1 MERLAFVLEMID
13 KVSRP
18 ARQAVAML
26 RSVMQTARSAM
37 SAVGSGLSAV
47 AGTAKSVAGFAGAI
61 GAAAT
66 GLGGAGISML
76 FDSLTFQQSTKSAFS
91 AIEGSTEKGAQLYDH
106 ILGMAKH
113 FRQRPKEMME
123 SVMQLKSAGMET
135 TQALSLLQTGLDL
148 TTLKPSSN
156 IQALITQLGQ
166 AKSKGKLMTQEMMVL
181 AESGGL
187 ASGKIKEALVG
198 VLGLGKVD
206 PTNLEKVEKLLSS
219 GKINADQ
226 GIAAVQK
233 AVMSLTGTT
242 KAGEYAEKARNSIGA
257 LWNGLKAAPEQFL
270 LRMSVDDGPL
280 KKLLLML
287 NNLFDPTTESGQRMM
302 ESLNRIG
309 AQIMQIFGKM
319 GTPENM
325 LRLEKFIINLI
336 KLLPMLIS
344 IASVFLDV
352 FVLVFDAIVNVG
364 DNAAYVWKELGNLRY
379 AFYALILVLSPIL
392 ILIAA
397 IAAPLFAIGYVVYW
411 VGSKIYEFISWLS
424 KISLGDV
431 INGLFGGLL
440 SALTTVAE
448 AVGNTIK
455 KISDGIASVKNI
467 ASSVTG
473 KIGGAFKSA
482 VGGVKNFFGIGKP
495 EPAPEPTPIAPAG
508 SATPVARSEFAAQK
522 TANINVGNINVQSVN
537 GDTPTN
543 KTVANDIGNS
553 VRRELTLAMR
563 QAGSELG

>member
-37 SAVGSGLSAV
+37 STVGSGLSAV

-66 GLGGAGISML
+66 GLGGAGASML
-76 FDSLTFQQSTKSAFS
+76 FDSLTFQQSTKSAFA

-106 ILGMAKH
+106 VLGMAKH
-113 FRQRPKEMME
+113 FRQSPKDMMK
-123 SVMQLKSAGMET
+123 SVLALRTAGLDT
-135 TQALSLLQTGLDL
+135 TQALSVLQSGMDL
-148 TTLKPSSN
+148 KTLTPEAN
-156 IQALITQLGQ
+156 IEALARAIGQ
-166 AKSKGKLMTQEMMVL
+166 IKGKGKLEAEELNQL

-187 ASGKIKEALVG
+187 AKDAVYKALLQIKGLSQTDPKSLDKLQAL
-198 VLGLGKVD
+198 LRAGKV
-206 PTNLEKVEKLLSS
+206 S
-219 GKINADQ
+219 ADEA
-226 GIAAVQK
+226 IPAIQK
-233 AVMSLTGTT
+233 AIMTMTGVDR
-242 KAGEYAEKARNSIGA
+242 AGGFADKARNSIGA

-270 LRMSVDDGPL
+270 LRMAVDDGPL

-495 EPAPEPTPIAPAG
+495 EPTPEPTPIAPAG